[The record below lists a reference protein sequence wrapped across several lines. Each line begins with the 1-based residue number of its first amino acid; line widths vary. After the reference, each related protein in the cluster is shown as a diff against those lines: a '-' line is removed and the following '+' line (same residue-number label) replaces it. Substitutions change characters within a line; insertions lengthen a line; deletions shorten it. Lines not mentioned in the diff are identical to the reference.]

1 MATGKG
7 IRMTHEI
14 IKGAFL
20 GKVGDYFKSIVNNDA
35 VKNLAIKVAT
45 AVAKKVANKLKI
57 NPIHSFIQVHKKHM
71 HMQK

>member
-14 IKGAFL
+14 IKGDAFL
-20 GKVGDYFKSIVNNDA
+20 GKIGNFFKSIVNKDA
-35 VKNLAIKVAT
+35 VKNLAMKGST

-57 NPIHSFIQVHKKHM
+57 NRNIVDSVSNAIQGEGF
-71 HMQK
+71 